1 MRLTSERQV
10 SGFKTRIA
18 AALQYDLCIFEPD
31 EWNPR
36 LKSDIRNTLN
46 SSGRPDIWIVTDAIS
61 SSFDL
66 STLEKAPDRGSL
78 REYQISDI
86 ARYLLNPKSIE
97 IKKRLIGCE
106 VHIRKRR
113 LTRLKETLT
122 RVFPRRIRRWIN
134 ADPIPP
140 EVLLSSCKLKIP
152 YLKDCDLRDHFS
164 AIFELLRSYDMVIKK
179 LPRLNHRKIA
189 HLIGICE
196 DIGGHLS
203 YLKLQ
208 GSIEEKIKYVAS
220 YISKD
225 VGVVLKKA
233 YQAEGL
239 FELRGFDF
247 ASYRPE
253 RFHRLLSFSSEGKTR
268 MCVLGLDDNIE
279 FWVDDGQLLKYMQLL
294 EHSIKANPNLRNAFQ
309 LCRSGQAKA
318 VKLFFNKKLDIDYSK
333 THFPRVYRE
342 VFNTH
347 NVGFSQRNLVKP
359 SLNYLLIGVSLNY
372 VPLSDTGDD
381 RLVTHISVLHDLRAL
396 ESLKS
401 NLPQVYSEISKSAFN
416 SEAGRYYLLDSIE
429 GHSNA

>member
-1 MRLTSERQV
+1 MGV
-10 SGFKTRIA
+10 G
-18 AALQYDLCIFEPD
+18 CIFEIGSKYLHT
-31 EWNPR
+31 EWNLR
-36 LKSDIRNTLN
+36 LKSDTRNTTN
-46 SSGRPDIWIVTDAIS
+46 PSGRPDIWIVSDARSCSTDL
-61 SSFDL
+61 SSF
-66 STLEKAPDRGSL
+66 EKAPDEGTL

-86 ARYLLNPKSIE
+86 ARYLLNPNSIE

-106 VHIRKRR
+106 VHLRKRW
-113 LTRLKETLT
+113 LTRMKQSFA
-122 RVFPRRIRRWIN
+122 RVFPRRIRQWIN
-134 ADPIPP
+134 ADPMPP
-140 EVLLSSCKLKIP
+140 EVLLSNCKLKIP
-152 YLKDCDLRDHFS
+152 FLKDCDLRDHFS
-164 AIFELLRSYDMVIKK
+164 AIFELLRSYDTVIKK
-179 LPRLNHRKIA
+179 LPHLNHRKIA

-196 DIGGHLS
+196 DVGGNLS

-208 GSIEEKIKYVAS
+208 GGTEEKIKYVAT

-225 VGVVLKKA
+225 VGVVLKNA
-233 YQAEGL
+233 YQADGL

-247 ASYRPE
+247 ASLQPE
-253 RFHRLLSFSSEGKTR
+253 RSHRLLSYLSEGKPR
-268 MCVLGLDDNIE
+268 MCVLDRDDNID
-279 FWVDDGQLLKYMQLL
+279 FWIGDGQLLKYMQLL
-294 EHSIKANPNLRNAFQ
+294 EHSIKANPNLRNAFY

-333 THFPRVYRE
+333 THFPKVYRE

-347 NVGFSQRNLVKP
+347 NVGFNQRNLVKP
-359 SLNYLLIGVSLNY
+359 SLNYLLLGVSLNY

-381 RLVTHISVLHDLRAL
+381 QLVTHISVLHDLRAL

>member
-1 MRLTSERQV
+1 M
-10 SGFKTRIA
+10 
-18 AALQYDLCIFEPD
+18 
-31 EWNPR
+31 
-36 LKSDIRNTLN
+36 KSDTRKTNEP
-46 SSGRPDIWIVTDAIS
+46 SRRPDIWIISDAS
-61 SSFDL
+61 SGSADL
-66 STLEKAPDRGSL
+66 NRLEIVPDEGTL

-86 ARYLLNPKSIE
+86 ARYLLSPNSIE

-106 VHIRKRR
+106 AHLRKRR
-113 LTRLKETLT
+113 LTRMKEAVS
-122 RVFPRRIRRWIN
+122 RIFPRRIRRWIN
-134 ADPIPP
+134 ADPVPP

-152 YLKDCDLRDHFS
+152 YLKDCNLRDHFS
-164 AIFELLRSYDMVIKK
+164 AIYELLRSYDVVIKK
-179 LPRLNHRKIA
+179 LPRLNPRKID

-208 GSIEEKIKYVAS
+208 GGIEEKIKYVTT

-233 YQAEGL
+233 YQADGL

-247 ASYRPE
+247 GTYQHE
-253 RFHRLLSFSSEGKTR
+253 RSHRLLSFLSQGKPC
-268 MCVLGLDDNIE
+268 MCVLDRDDNIG
-279 FWVDDGQLLKYMQLL
+279 FWIDDEQLLKYIQLL
-294 EHSIKANPNLRNAFQ
+294 EHSIKANPNLRNAFYQ
-309 LCRSGQAKA
+309 CSIERAKA

-333 THFPRVYRE
+333 THFPKVYRE

-372 VPLSDTGDD
+372 VPLTDAGEDQ
-381 RLVTHISVLHDLRAL
+381 LVTHISVLHDLRAL